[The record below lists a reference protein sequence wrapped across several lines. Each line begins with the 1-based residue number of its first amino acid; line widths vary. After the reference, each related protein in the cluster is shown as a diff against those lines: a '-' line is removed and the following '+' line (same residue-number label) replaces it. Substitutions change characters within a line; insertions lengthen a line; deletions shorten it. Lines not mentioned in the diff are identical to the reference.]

1 MAPATIA
8 GAALRARPGVGWD
21 RDSIIIAIQEW
32 VATYGEPPRAADW
45 NPSSAKWSGQ
55 LWRVERYRAGRAD
68 GSRWPALN
76 TAKRPFGGS
85 LTAAIREAGFE
96 PAKPGPT
103 RRADVDPQQAHRAD
117 MSPEGRAMLAGA
129 LAQAREAERRVALL
143 EAKLERAADRT
154 LRLTAERDAARREGR
169 RAVTPKVVRQRVV
182 DEAAVARAQRVATAA
197 AAKAESSTRAA
208 REQIADAR
216 MDAAEA
222 RTAAKRMAAKL
233 ERAEATIATLR
244 GERRELKAGA
254 DRQADRLVAAQR
266 LLERAR
272 ADAERANGR
281 AGTDAERAN
290 GRAGADAE
298 RATGRAGTDAAR
310 ATGRAGTDAARAN
323 GRAGADAAQAADHA
337 DAAPAPVLVTVRE
350 PAPAAAEL
358 RAARADAARDRRAA
372 VEAELRAARAE
383 RELRETVAAIRGEA
397 RRLTA
402 SELAELRLTGPSG
415 PAVMAEALKAL
426 AAARKSNNPMRMQ
439 DALRRVAQAAVT
451 WQERI

>member
-169 RAVTPKVVRQRVV
+169 RAVTPKVVRERVV
-182 DEAAVARAQRVATAA
+182 DEAAVARAQRVAAAA

-272 ADAERANGR
+272 ADAARSNG
-281 AGTDAERAN
+281 
-290 GRAGADAE
+290 
-298 RATGRAGTDAAR
+298 
-310 ATGRAGTDAARAN
+310 
-323 GRAGADAAQAADHA
+323 HA
-337 DAAPAPVLVTVRE
+337 DAGRAPVLVTVHE

-402 SELAELRLTGPSG
+402 SELAELRLSGPSG